1 MTAERFEKMRGLS
14 CDESHLRFD
23 IEQVANLEISCTLK
37 YSFYGCPS
45 CYFAPQCRVK
55 SLIKSLFFNTFVL
68 DDDAAANEFD

>member
-1 MTAERFEKMRGLS
+1 MK
-14 CDESHLRFD
+14 SHLRFD

-37 YSFYGCPS
+37 YSFYSCPS